1 MLNSLYFKLALFF
14 LNRVSKVKYWQY
26 ETPTGELINLSVRKD
41 RIYVLKNDYYI
52 LKNDLQ
58 GSLLLKDF
66 EDNGVKV
73 EILD

>member
-1 MLNSLYFKLALFF
+1 MLNSLYFKIALFC

-26 ETPTGELINLSVRKD
+26 ETPAGELINLSVRKG

>member
-1 MLNSLYFKLALFF
+1 MLNNLYFKLALFF
-14 LNRVSKVKYWQY
+14 LNRVSKTKYWQY
-26 ETPTGELINLSVRKD
+26 ETPAGELINLSVRKG

>member
-1 MLNSLYFKLALFF
+1 MLNGLYFKIALFY
-14 LNRVSKVKYWQY
+14 LNKVSKVKYWQY
-26 ETPTGELINLSVRKD
+26 ETPTGELINLSVRKG
-41 RIYVLKNDYYI
+41 RIFVLKNDYYL

-66 EDNGVKV
+66 EDSGVKI

>member
-1 MLNSLYFKLALFF
+1 MLNSLYIKIALFC

-26 ETPTGELINLSVRKD
+26 ETPAGELINLSIRKG
-41 RIYVLKNDYYI
+41 RIFVLKNDYYI

>member
-1 MLNSLYFKLALFF
+1 MLNSLYFKLTLFF
-14 LNRVSKVKYWQY
+14 LNIVSKTKYWQY
-26 ETPTGELINLSVRKD
+26 ETPTGELINLSVRKG
-41 RIYVLKNDYYI
+41 RIFVLKNDYYI